1 MSIRML
7 ETTEKNIFSQ
17 MQTLL
22 KYLQLKN
29 DVLIL
34 TIETINLYY
43 SVSGSIL
50 FAYIIQLAKVRLSRI
65 ISSYLQLKIIII
77 I

>member
-1 MSIRML
+1 ML
-7 ETTEKNIFSQ
+7 KTTEKNIFSQ

-29 DVLIL
+29 DVFIL

-50 FAYIIQLAKVRLSRI
+50 FAYIIQIAKVRLSRI
-65 ISSYLQLKIIII
+65 ISGYLQLKIIII
-77 I
+77 III